1 MAEQREKP
9 YLNFNY
15 LVYLGEADPASPL
28 AAFLEVSLPDVSI
41 DVIEYRAGNDKEN
54 TIRKLPGLAKYGNVT
69 LKRGIMGTLD
79 LYEWLNQVRQG
90 SAEARRTV
98 VVQLLNEDRSEV
110 VLTWKFLNAF
120 PVKYTGPTLNGK
132 GTDVA
137 IEELTLAVE
146 GMQLE

>member
-1 MAEQREKP
+1 MAVQREKP

-28 AAFLEVSLPDVSI
+28 AAFLEVNLPDVSI